1 MIAIITAEQKDILIG
16 KTYDGVCYFN
26 PIQDLNDN
34 WIISE
39 IEYYYCLGLWY
50 LDELNS
56 ELVFIK
62 DLSLSI
68 YEPKIVENPLM

>member
-1 MIAIITAEQKDILIG
+1 MIAILTEIQKDILIG

-26 PIQDLNDN
+26 PIEDINLNF
-34 WIISE
+34 IISE

-68 YEPKIVENPLM
+68 YEPKIVENPLI